1 MTSRTVLAALVLCGA
16 LASGC
21 AARRAR
27 LADPEP
33 DRERS
38 VILADGV
45 GVRATLWDRVLV
57 ARAAELGEAELA
69 GGAKTSTG
77 PRGRRDRLTERY
89 GDGVVFTVL
98 VELAH
103 RTGKDDPLADPSS
116 WWFDL
121 QRGGERIPARTVEVL
136 AIDRFPTGSVRAGAV
151 PTVHLR
157 IALRVAFDGDDVD
170 DGPVT
175 MRLGSRARTGKH
187 ASRGRYSLGS
197 HVARRGSTL
206 RWAATDPR

>member
-1 MTSRTVLAALVLCGA
+1 MALSLRIALVGA
-16 LASGC
+16 LLAGGC
-21 AARRAR
+21 AGRRDA
-27 LADPEP
+27 LADAEP
-33 DRERS
+33 DRERA

-45 GVRATLWDRVLV
+45 SVRATLWDRVLV
-57 ARAAELGEAELA
+57 ARTADAGEPALGKPGDA
-69 GGAKTSTG
+69 
-77 PRGRRDRLTERY
+77 RRTRLDRLAARY

-103 RTGKDDPLADPSS
+103 RTGTDDPLADPSA

-121 QRGGERIPARTVEVL
+121 QRGGQRVPARSVEVL
-136 AIDRFPTGSVRAGAV
+136 AIDRFPTGAVRAGAV

-157 IALRVAFDGDDVD
+157 IALRVAFDGTSDD

-175 MRLGSRARTGKH
+175 MRLGNRAKTKR
-187 ASRGRYSLGS
+187 RYALGS
-197 HVARRGSTL
+197 HVARRGSML